1 MDGEG
6 RKTRKTPKAPV
17 RTASPQMCDV
27 VFSLRGRR
35 ERKQHRKTCSKLADV
50 DLIKLNLN

>member
-1 MDGEG
+1 MRRSVSVGFPVDGEG
-6 RKTRKTPKAPV
+6 RKTPKRPEAPV

-35 ERKQHRKTCSKLADV
+35 GKKKT
-50 DLIKLNLN
+50 